1 MLKLLSTTLILLF
14 SYTALSQIVNIPDTD
29 FKEYLVNYPFYTID
43 TNNDD
48 EIQVAEAA
56 AIGGN
61 AQLIISDNLNI
72 TDLTGLG
79 AFINIER
86 LYIDNQTITEIDLTS
101 LISLDQLFVNNE
113 FVETILFPNPT
124 NLRRISLSCE
134 NLASI
139 DVFNQV
145 NVEDFFFGGTGD
157 GGITIL
163 SSLVL
168 PNSQTLNNLALD
180 NTLLDEIDISNYV
193 NLEYVRLIAG
203 NFSEL
208 DISQNNSINDLHI
221 EGTSIS
227 EVNVTNLNA
236 LETLEISISDISNI
250 DLSNNSILRSLD
262 LTNTNIASLDLTNN
276 PLLINVDLAD
286 SDLTNVDY
294 PISNDI
300 RFLRLNGNLF
310 ENIDLSQNISVEFLR
325 INNLYINEIDL
336 SVMPLLSSL
345 QCSNSSLTTIDMSQN
360 INLEQVYMYNS
371 LFQNLDFSNSP
382 NIFSINT
389 NNSDYLE
396 SINIKNISLPDL
408 SLNANNNPNLNFI
421 CVDDITEA
429 IAQDF
434 DIPSQTTY
442 IDDCSIAELNK
453 LIGLVTFDVNNDDC
467 TTDAIP
473 IINYIVNAT
482 NGTSNFANSTNG
494 SGNYS
499 INLFNETYT
508 TQVLGLSPY
517 FDTNPITASNTFDSF
532 NETQTANFCVQ
543 PNTVANDLTI
553 SILPINQARPGFEA
567 NYEIIFENVGTT
579 TLDAEVTL
587 DFSKT
592 QVDFMSATPAPTS
605 QTVSSI
611 TFNVGSLSPFEQGS
625 ILATFLLEEPPV
637 NESGDVLPY
646 TATISPET
654 DDATPEDNVF
664 FFPQI
669 IVNSFDP
676 NDKTCV
682 QGEEVFID
690 NANDYLHYIIRFQN
704 LGTASAINVRVEDFL
719 DDLLDF
725 STFRVL
731 SSSNEMEMETI
742 IVNNNVTFNFQNIML
757 PAEID
762 DPEGSNGYITFKI
775 KPLPGIVIGDEIRNR
790 AVIYFDFNPAIIT
803 NLTSTTYVEELG
815 LTKNEFIN
823 LTLYPNPTNGI
834 INIATEALIEE
845 IKIYNTIGQEMKFI
859 QLSEN
864 KNKVDISTLVDGLY
878 FIKTKTSIGKKVH
891 QVLKK

>member
-134 NLASI
+134 NVASI